1 MGFTTAASK
10 RLILATAI
18 AGLFGASAA
27 PAFAD
32 MENLLDKLHE
42 KGVLSD
48 DDYDQMRTE
57 TRADRRA
64 QALKEAKEEEKKN
77 APPPSS
83 DKFKMSD
90 AIKSMELYG
99 DLRLR
104 YEDRIAIAPSAAE
117 LERQRWRYAFRLGV
131 RGDIGSDWF

>member
-1 MGFTTAASK
+1 MEGPAKTSR
-10 RLILATAI
+10 RLILAATI
-18 AGLFGASAA
+18 AAMGAASA

-48 DDYDQMRTE
+48 DDYQQMRTE
-57 TRADRRA
+57 ARSDRRS
-64 QALKEAKEEEKKN
+64 QALKEAKEEEKKQQP
-77 APPPSS
+77 AP
-83 DKFKMSD
+83 DAARFKMSD

-104 YEDRIAIAPSAAE
+104 Y
-117 LERQRWRYAFRLGV
+117 
-131 RGDIGSDWF
+131 